1 MIEIDNIS
9 KVYRKGSE
17 SFTALDNV
25 SIKILKGEFVVVNGS
40 SGAGKSTLLNAAGG
54 LIKPDSGSVRF
65 YGNDIYNQPPRATDL
80 YRKKHVGF
88 MFQQF
93 HLMPYLTVIENIR
106 LACFDRSHFDMI
118 DNYLEKCSLMPLR
131 NKYPHELSVGEKQ
144 RAAFVRSIISN
155 PEILLADEPTGN
167 LDTDNS
173 RILMSLVADYHK
185 NGGTVI
191 LVSHD
196 ASASLYANR
205 NVILKNGKII

>member
-54 LIKPDSGSVRF
+54 LIRPDSGSVRF
-65 YGNDIYNQPPRATDL
+65 HGNDIYKQSPRATDL

-93 HLMPYLTVIENIR
+93 HLMPYLSVIENIR
-106 LACFDRSHFDMI
+106 LACFERSHFDMI